1 MIEEDVS
8 VGQTIELCANW
19 GAAGEDDAG
28 DPRMTA
34 KEEKATRETVLKL
47 W

>member
-8 VGQTIELCANW
+8 VGQTIELCATW
-19 GAAGEDDAG
+19 GEKGDDDAG
-28 DPRMTA
+28 DPRMTM
-34 KEEKATRETVLKL
+34 KEQKGTHETVLKL